1 MSDENMSFTQNNG
14 KERMTPPTIDFV
26 LLEKENISQAKRDFS
41 AVGVALALLALVR
54 LAAQT
59 VMVGVIYLF
68 FPATIDAWWMNWL
81 LSIVPLYVFAL
92 PVFMLALHK
101 VRTAPHADTYL
112 VKGRLGE
119 EDTVLSKPRFRVK
132 ELLLFAVASM
142 GVMYIGSYIGETVMS
157 ILSVIMGYDYSSAL
171 GTMVDATPQ
180 WFTLIM
186 TCIIAPFGEEL
197 IFRKLLID
205 KTRRYGDALAI
216 VISALSFGLFHMN
229 FYQFFYA
236 VLIGFIAAYA
246 YTLTGKLRWSIAIH
260 SFVNFIGSIV
270 IPAMASHVDFEVL
283 NSGDLNAIVE
293 SVTAAPVG
301 YLLYAFAL
309 LLTYAAGIAAVVI
322 IILHFRK
329 LALSKSRV
337 RLVTAKLSSLVIN
350 NGGMI
355 LAIIVMGLMFALNLL
370 PA

>member
-1 MSDENMSFTQNNG
+1 MSEENINITQNNEQ
-14 KERMTPPTIDFV
+14 KRVTPLAIDFV
-26 LLEKENISQAKRDFS
+26 LLDKENTMQARRDFS
-41 AVGVALALLALVR
+41 AVGIALALLALVR

-59 VMVGVIYLF
+59 VMMGVIYLF
-68 FPATIDAWWMNWL
+68 FPAVVDAWWMNWL

-119 EDTVLSKPRFRVK
+119 EDTLLSKPRFGVK

-142 GVMYIGSYIGETVMS
+142 GVMYIGSYIGETVMT
-157 ILSVIMGYDYSSAL
+157 ILSAIMGYDYSSAL

-205 KTRRYGDALAI
+205 KTRRYGDVVAI
-216 VISALSFGLFHMN
+216 VVSALSFGLFHMN

-236 VLIGFIAAYA
+236 VLIGFIVAYA

-270 IPAMASHVDFEVL
+270 IPAMASKVDFEVI
-283 NSGDLNAIVE
+283 NSGDVNAILE
-293 SVTAAPVG
+293 SIMAAPVG

-309 LLTYAAGIAAVVI
+309 LLTYAASIAAVVI
-322 IILHFRK
+322 IILNFKR
-329 LALSKSRV
+329 LALSKGRV
-337 RLVTAKLSSLVIN
+337 QLVSAKLSSVTVN

-355 LAIIVMGLMFALNLL
+355 FAIIVMALMFALNLL